1 MSLLAESHDKM
12 LAYMSEMAFYD
23 PAFTPAN
30 LQYVSGYG
38 VLEREG
44 LPGLLKLMQHEI
56 KRHKADAV
64 ILDGV
69 FIANSHVS
77 EADFRKFVHELQGV
91 ASFSGA
97 ALVMLTHESRTA
109 ESPEHTMVD
118 GWIELKDELKG
129 FRSHRTIQ
137 VRKHRGSPILPGK
150 HQIAITNEGI
160 SVFPR
165 VEMTIEQTPS
175 AGMIA
180 RCLPTG
186 VQRLDDMLGGGFA
199 EGSATLLLGPTG
211 AGKTTLG
218 LHFLC
223 QSTPAE
229 PGILL
234 GFYEPLAR
242 LGRKA
247 ASIGLD
253 LDGALASGA
262 VKVLSYPPSDN
273 IVDELLWALVERVK
287 ATGARRV
294 VLESVGAVRDNL
306 IMPER
311 LPFVLNALRSHL
323 AAEGATMLFTH
334 EIRNLHSPDA
344 MPTDEISVMVDNV
357 LTLSYLQQGMAL
369 RRNLSIMKLRDSDF
383 DPRAVEFHIGRH
395 GIAFGPHPRIAASEG
410 A

>member
-1 MSLLAESHDKM
+1 M
-12 LAYMSEMAFYD
+12 
-23 PAFTPAN
+23 
-30 LQYVSGYG
+30 SGYG

-64 ILDGV
+64 VLDGV
-69 FIANSHVS
+69 FVANSLVS

-91 ASFSGA
+91 ANFSNA
-97 ALVMLTHESRTA
+97 VLVMLTHESRTA

-118 GWIELKDELKG
+118 GWIELKDEVKG
-129 FRSHRTIQ
+129 FRSYRTIQ
-137 VRKHRGSPILPGK
+137 VRKHRGSPILRGK
-150 HQIAITNEGI
+150 HQFTITNEGV

-165 VEMTIEQTPS
+165 VEMTIQQTPP
-175 AGMIA
+175 AGRIA
-180 RCLPTG
+180 TPVSTG
-186 VQRLDDMLGGGFA
+186 VQKLDDMLDGGLT
-199 EGSATLLLGPTG
+199 EGSATLVMGPTG

-229 PGILL
+229 PGIML

-262 VKVLSYPPSDN
+262 VEILSYAPSDN
-273 IVDELLWALVERVK
+273 VVDELLWALVERVK
-287 ATGARRV
+287 ATGAHRV
-294 VLESVGAVRDNL
+294 VLESVSAVRDNL

-357 LTLSYLQQGMAL
+357 LTLSYLQQSVAL
-369 RRNLSIMKLRDSDF
+369 RRSFSIMKLRDSDF
-383 DPRAVEFHIGRH
+383 DPRAMEFHIGRH
-395 GIAFGPHPRIAASEG
+395 GIAFGSHPQTAASEG